1 MKATPSSLARW
12 LRFNAVGAIG
22 IGVQLAVL
30 ALLHKG
36 LGMSNLLA
44 TTLAVEAAVLHN
56 FLWHERFTWPD
67 RKANGRTYRL
77 LKFNLST
84 GVFSIAGN
92 LVFTKFLLEL
102 EINYLLAATASIA
115 LCSIINFS
123 INDRF
128 VFAIAPTRS

>member
-1 MKATPSSLARW
+1 
-12 LRFNAVGAIG
+12 
-22 IGVQLAVL
+22 
-30 ALLHKG
+30 
-36 LGMSNLLA
+36 MSNLLA

>member
-1 MKATPSSLARW
+1 MKATPSSLTRW

-36 LGMSNLLA
+36 LGISYLLA

-56 FLWHERFTWPD
+56 FFWHERFTWPD
-67 RKANGRTYRL
+67 RKANGRIYRL

-84 GVFSIAGN
+84 GVFSIVGN
-92 LVFTKFLLEL
+92 LVFTKFLLGL

-115 LCSIINFS
+115 LCSIINFP

>member
-1 MKATPSSLARW
+1 MKAIPSSLNRW

-36 LGMSNLLA
+36 FGMSYLLA

-56 FLWHERFTWPD
+56 FFWHERFTWAD
-67 RKANGRTYRL
+67 RKANGRIYRL

-84 GVFSIAGN
+84 GIFSIVGN